1 MIWHFPQLISLISLS
16 CANISYVVDIYY
28 RTKTR
33 ISEFIHRACMI
44 LNRDYSPECDR
55 ADRQTRGFVPRM
67 FTTACDFN
75 IQAPAPWAVQTSQST
90 LDTNTEHRL
99 TFRDLREERSVWSLC
114 VLLVASSVLRSRKIT
129 RDSTVKIAPK
139 RSRKKLKCFAVKN
152 QHNSARTVP
161 TQSKCV
167 ILQLEPTRSIG
178 WQICEC
184 FYLILPGIKDVC
196 INKLLK
202 NKCLE
207 YLCGNSTP
215 GWSLFANMASSLGK
229 LRRVINI
236 WHIFYLFC
244 HYIDSI
250 IAH

>member
-1 MIWHFPQLISLISLS
+1 MIWHFPQLISLISPS

-44 LNRDYSPECDR
+44 LNRDKPSDR
-55 ADRQTRGFVPRM
+55 ADRQEVSFPGCSRQLVTS
-67 FTTACDFN
+67 

-161 TQSKCV
+161 KQSKCV

-196 INKLLK
+196 INKLLE

>member
-1 MIWHFPQLISLISLS
+1 MIWHFPQLISLISPS

-44 LNRDYSPECDR
+44 LNRDYSPVTGLTDKR
-55 ADRQTRGFVPRM
+55 FRSPDVHDSLWLQSKPQPPGQYRLPSQHSTQT
-67 FTTACDFN
+67 
-75 IQAPAPWAVQTSQST
+75 
-90 LDTNTEHRL
+90 LNTGSR
-99 TFRDLREERSVWSLC
+99 FAGDLREERSVWSLC

-161 TQSKCV
+161 KQSKCV